1 MGLPI
6 MLAPEIEE
14 DLRDTEPMPETPRRK
29 KTDPPQQ
36 SSSAPQHPIP
46 SMQDA
51 FAESLEEVTHTDG
64 PGKPKLRTGDAKA
77 RRAELLD
84 GAHSDPHP
92 AALWR
97 FRPGQQ
103 AHELRRLMA
112 QISFGVYL
120 LLNGMANSQIL
131 VVSILQGHIDE
142 VDEFLETTLEDV
154 DLATNDV
161 QDRIANL
168 KLPMDNIQVF
178 ESMLEDPKYRRQIL
192 EGNEVIEHILARTQ
206 VSLKQTMQDLA
217 EGLAA
222 TRDFTIY
229 LAEQHHGP
237 WRQERPD
244 VIDIFAAMKGNT
256 DGWFNAF
263 MDLQA
268 KGGELN
274 ALVVQLAGMVQEM
287 DRRATEASHRD
298 RSTFAPYSSPKH
310 SPQPSEA
317 STITTPPTS
326 PPPRTI
332 PNSPPRL
339 SLRLS
344 TINAITESDSAAYFK
359 FSIGQELEPSEE
371 DRPVTAQRTS
381 EWKDETTPTS
391 PPKSSSQLPAPQ
403 SPPESPA
410 QSPPRSPPVR
420 NPRRLSERP
429 PALPDAPE
437 IKEAPKKNEEVGGEE
452 PTLYLLQPKVYTPQP
467 SPQPSPRIAEQPP
480 RITDPRPK
488 AKAENDKPKAEN
500 PGLKENLRPKVDAPK
515 TRFEATKPR
524 AEATRARVEATR
536 PRKEVSRPRNES
548 PEPLY
553 ESAAQ
558 LKIESPNQVTK
569 AQVAKLKVVEI
580 GARTKPI
587 PKRSPQQPDQRP
599 VSRTDPRFESRQG
612 QRSDQRSDYR
622 HDRSSDLYTAN
633 FREERLSNYISDHHS
648 DHRSDHRPDSL
659 WDPAQAPEL
668 VPEPDLEVDPY
679 PKQRTSLRD
688 RVSLKTTPP
697 ESIQVPPPNTLAHP
711 AVMAYQTFQ
720 APDSAYGS
728 DMERPPV
735 NSMASIDS
743 SLADFS
749 PPFVQPGMIPS
760 PHSDRQFFR
769 PVQANPYS
777 PLQQRPHTSGTVGPH
792 NFPAPPRNIPSA
804 MGMSMMSSNTMHTTD
819 SSSKT
824 LKKKRSAFGWLK
836 KAFSLDEEERA
847 AFEQRK
853 QQQMPQTPYY
863 GAKSP
868 QFIDGKRIQPRP
880 GY

>member
-1 MGLPI
+1 MAYSRHPSSHLSMGLPI
-6 MLAPEIEE
+6 MLGPDVEGNIIESESMPEPP
-14 DLRDTEPMPETPRRK
+14 RRRKTEP
-29 KTDPPQQ
+29 QQ
-36 SSSAPQHPIP
+36 QSSSSSSSSAPQHPIP

-51 FAESLEEVTHTDG
+51 FAESLFEATKSEG
-64 PGKPKLRTGDAKA
+64 SGKPKLRNGDAKA

-92 AALWR
+92 TALWR
-97 FRPGQQ
+97 FRPGQH

-120 LLNGMANSQIL
+120 LLNGMANSQML

-154 DLATNDV
+154 ELATTDV
-161 QDRIANL
+161 KDRISHL

-178 ESMLEDPKYRRQIL
+178 ETMLEDARYRRQIL
-192 EGNEVIEHILARTQ
+192 EGNEKIEHILARTQ
-206 VSLKQTMQDLA
+206 ISLKQTMQDLA
-217 EGLAA
+217 EGLSA

-244 VIDIFAAMKGNT
+244 VIDIFDAMKGNT

-268 KGGELN
+268 KGSELN

-287 DRRATEASHRD
+287 DRRAAEASHRQ
-298 RSTFAPYSSPKH
+298 RSSVTPYSPKH
-310 SPQPSEA
+310 SPQPSDA

-344 TINAITESDSAAYFK
+344 TINAITESEPTSYFN
-359 FSIGQELEPSEE
+359 FSIDEEPEATAAAKPATEPAAPPVQVPTQPSSTTGYPSREE
-371 DRPVTAQRTS
+371 
-381 EWKDETTPTS
+381 DETTPTLPRRLS
-391 PPKSSSQLPAPQ
+391 AQPPAPE
-403 SPPESPA
+403 SLPESPA
-410 QSPPRSPPVR
+410 ESPPRSPPVR

-429 PALPDAPE
+429 GALLDAPQLQE
-437 IKEAPKKNEEVGGEE
+437 ASEKKEESEDG
-452 PTLYLLQPKVYTPQP
+452 TLYLLQPKVYTPQP
-467 SPQPSPRIAEQPP
+467 SPQPSPRI
-480 RITDPRPK
+480 
-488 AKAENDKPKAEN
+488 KAETARLRKDASRSRE
-500 PGLKENLRPKVDAPK
+500 ELRPREFS
-515 TRFEATKPR
+515 THRGS
-524 AEATRARVEATR
+524 
-536 PRKEVSRPRNES
+536 SRSREES
-548 PEPLY
+548 PEPQF

-558 LKIESPNQVTK
+558 LKIDSPNQRVNQATK
-569 AQVAKLKVVEI
+569 TQVPRLKVVEI

-587 PKRSPQQPDQRP
+587 PKRSPQPDQRP
-599 VSRTDPRFESRQG
+599 DSRSDPRFASRPEQRYD

-622 HDRSSDLYTAN
+622 LDRQSDLYTAN
-633 FREERLSNYISDHHS
+633 FREERLSDYTS

-668 VPEPDLEVDPY
+668 VPEPDLEVDLY

-688 RVSLKTTPP
+688 RVSLKTNPP
-697 ESIQVPPPNTLAHP
+697 DSIQVPPPNTLAHP
-711 AVMAYQTFQ
+711 SIMAYQTYQ

-735 NSMASIDS
+735 NSLASINS

-777 PLQQRPHTSGTVGPH
+777 PLQQRPHTSGTVGPQVH
-792 NFPAPPRNIPSA
+792 APPRNIPSA
-804 MGMSMMSSNTMHTTD
+804 MGMSVMSASTMHSTD
-819 SSSKT
+819 TSSKT
-824 LKKKRSAFGWLK
+824 IKKKRSAFGWLK

-847 AFEQRK
+847 AFEAKK
-853 QQQMPQTPYY
+853 QQQLPPSPYY
-863 GAKSP
+863 GPQSP
-868 QFIDGKRIQPRP
+868 QFLDGKRIQPRP